1 MPHTEKGNL
10 MVNHENVT
18 ERLYEVLAPFVKEG
32 RTLKPDTQLVADLGL
47 DSMQVMELLSTIEDE
62 FDISVPLNI
71 VPDVRTI
78 EDLTAQISKLV
89 VPSS

>member
-1 MPHTEKGNL
+1 
-10 MVNHENVT
+10 MVNHGDIT
-18 ERLYEVLAPFVKEG
+18 ERLYEVLSPFVKEG
-32 RTLKPDTQLVADLGL
+32 KTLRPDTQLVADLGL

-78 EDLTAQISKLV
+78 DDLAVQISKLL

>member
-1 MPHTEKGNL
+1 ML
-10 MVNHENVT
+10 NHEDLLS
-18 ERLYEVLAPFVKEG
+18 RLSNVLAPFVKEG
-32 RTLKPDTQLVADLGL
+32 QVVDANTQLVADLGL

-71 VPDVRTI
+71 IPEVRTVN
-78 EDLTAQISKLV
+78 DLAAQISKLV

>member
-1 MPHTEKGNL
+1 MST
-10 MVNHENVT
+10 HEVLLS
-18 ERLYEVLAPFVKEG
+18 RLYEVLAPFKKDG
-32 RTLKPDTQLVADLGL
+32 QTLDADTELVADLGL

-71 VPDVRTI
+71 VPEVRTVN
-78 EDLTAQISKLV
+78 DLATQISKLV